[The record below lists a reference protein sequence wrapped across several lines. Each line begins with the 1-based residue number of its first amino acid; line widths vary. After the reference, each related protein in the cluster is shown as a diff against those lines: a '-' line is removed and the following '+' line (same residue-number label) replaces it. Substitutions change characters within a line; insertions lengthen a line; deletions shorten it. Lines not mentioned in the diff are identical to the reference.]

1 MPHALHHGT
10 SHRRQ
15 WLRAVGVGLGV
26 TVVAAMSGCGFAL
39 RQSPKLAFQSLYI
52 NVADGSLFGQL
63 LKRNLKSI
71 DGLEVITEAR
81 EIERAEVILELLL
94 ELPEKVI
101 LSRTATGTVR
111 EYVLRLRVRFRLR
124 ARNGDELI
132 PDTELL
138 QEREISFNET
148 AALAKE
154 SEEQLLYR
162 DMRAD
167 LIQQLIRRLTAVRQI

>member
-1 MPHALHHGT
+1 M
-10 SHRRQ
+10 SRRFSLGASSRRH
-15 WLRAVGVGLGV
+15 WLRQVSVGVGLSA
-26 TVVAAMSGCGFAL
+26 VAVLSGCGFAL
-39 RQSPKLAFQSLYI
+39 RQSPKLAFQTLYT
-52 NVADGSLFGQL
+52 NVADASLFGQL

-167 LIQQLIRRLTAVRQI
+167 LVQQLIRRLTAVRQI